1 MSKKQK
7 TKKKLPSIPEVKRT
21 IMENWKLRVKQRDG
35 WACVLCGAKDYLN
48 AHHWYASDHSGHM
61 SRYCIDNGVTLC
73 YACHLRKVH
82 IRADYRTINELFTH
96 MLENGKADPKLIDS
110 LIDTPVT
117 VPELRALWKTFRS
130 DVVDCQDDFYILKK
144 GKKIF
149 LLQNTDIE
157 NQSFVKNQIVVF
169 EELYYDVVVVS
180 KLPTGQYRYTLKE
193 MEKED
198 E

>member
-1 MSKKQK
+1 M
-7 TKKKLPSIPEVKRT
+7 I
-21 IMENWKLRVKQRDG
+21 
-35 WACVLCGAKDYLN
+35 
-48 AHHWYASDHSGHM
+48 
-61 SRYCIDNGVTLC
+61 
-73 YACHLRKVH
+73 
-82 IRADYRTINELFTH
+82 
-96 MLENGKADPKLIDS
+96 
-110 LIDTPVT
+110 
-117 VPELRALWKTFRS
+117 
-130 DVVDCQDDFYILKK
+130 FYILKK